1 MHVFYLLNFPN
12 VVQLSKSAAF
22 FFVFSKKKN
31 KKKTKSDEVEKG
43 TFKKKNKKNQKNLSD
58 FLHIYLSFT

>member
-22 FFVFSKKKN
+22 FLSSRKKKQ
-31 KKKTKSDEVEKG
+31 KKTKSDEVEKG

>member
-1 MHVFYLLNFPN
+1 MFIHVFYLLNFPN

-31 KKKTKSDEVEKG
+31 EKKKPGLRGSKKALSNKKTKKL
-43 TFKKKNKKNQKNLSD
+43 KKISVI
-58 FLHIYLSFT
+58 FCIYI